1 MTKKRLLIVDDEPK
15 FAAFVQKVAMGL
27 GYEVEVTHH
36 GADFQRAY
44 MLQPPDVTIID
55 MVMPDIDGNELI
67 LWLVKQRCEADIIII
82 TGYSPDYAINAR
94 LLAEFKGLR
103 PVKSLSKPVSVPQL
117 RKVLANAGGAPDS
130 SAVEE
135 GPDGSSAEERNE

>member
-15 FAAFVQKVAMGL
+15 FAAFVQKVAAGL

-44 MLQPPDVTIID
+44 KRCPPDSVIID

-67 LWLVKQRCEADIIII
+67 LWLVKQKSESNVTII
-82 TGYSPDYAINAR
+82 TGYSPDYAVNAR
-94 LLAEFKGLR
+94 LLAEFKGLK
-103 PVKSLSKPVSVPQL
+103 PVKTLSKPVSVQQL
-117 RKVLANAGGAPDS
+117 RNILSDAGEIPRVS
-130 SAVEE
+130 
-135 GPDGSSAEERNE
+135 PMEERKE

>member
-15 FAAFVQKVAMGL
+15 FAAFVQKVAVGL
-27 GYEVEVTHH
+27 DYEVEVTHH

-44 MLQPPDVTIID
+44 IQRPPDVTVID

-67 LWLVKQRCEADIIII
+67 LWLVQQQCSADIIII

-117 RKVLANAGGAPDS
+117 REVLANAGGGPEVS
-130 SAVEE
+130 SA
-135 GPDGSSAEERNE
+135 AERNE

>member
-1 MTKKRLLIVDDEPK
+1 MTKRRLLIVDDEPK
-15 FAAFVQKVAMGL
+15 FAAFVQKVAAGL

-36 GADFQRAY
+36 GADYQRAY
-44 MLQPPDVTIID
+44 LRHPPDVTVID

-67 LWLVKQRCEADIIII
+67 LWLVKQRCAADIIII

-117 RKVLANAGGAPDS
+117 RKVLASAGGDPGTP
-130 SAVEE
+130 SAEE
-135 GPDGSSAEERNE
+135 PPAEERNE

>member
-1 MTKKRLLIVDDEPK
+1 MKR
-15 FAAFVQKVAMGL
+15 
-27 GYEVEVTHH
+27 
-36 GADFQRAY
+36 R
-44 MLQPPDVTIID
+44 PDVTVID

-67 LWLVKQRCEADIIII
+67 LWLVQQQCEADIIII

-117 RKVLANAGGAPDS
+117 RKVLANVGGGPSAS
-130 SAVEE
+130 SAQ
-135 GPDGSSAEERNE
+135 ERNE

>member
-1 MTKKRLLIVDDEPK
+1 MTEKRLLIVDDEPK
-15 FAAFVQKVAMGL
+15 FASFVQKVATGI

-44 MLQPPDVTIID
+44 LRRPPDVTVID

-67 LWLVKQRCEADIIII
+67 LWLVKQQCEADIIII

-117 RKVLANAGGAPDS
+117 RKVLLNVGGGTDAPTI
-130 SAVEE
+130 
-135 GPDGSSAEERNE
+135 EERNE

>member
-1 MTKKRLLIVDDEPK
+1 MVKKRLLIVDDEPK
-15 FAAFVQKVAMGL
+15 FAAFVQKVAAGL

-44 MLQPPDVTIID
+44 MTRPPDVTVID

-82 TGYSPDYAINAR
+82 TGFSPDYAINAR

-117 RKVLANAGGAPDS
+117 RKVLANAGGGPGRS
-130 SAVEE
+130 LEE
-135 GPDGSSAEERNE
+135 EMNE